1 MTLIITCRHHQC
13 SLPCACRK
21 PMMLSIDILMLLSES
36 NYIITLDGLQ
46 YLVGW
51 HCIAVN
57 FPLNDV
63 TFLLSLGVTNL
74 TSIFKHWFCL
84 QGIMR

>member
-1 MTLIITCRHHQC
+1 
-13 SLPCACRK
+13 
-21 PMMLSIDILMLLSES
+21 LMLLSES

-57 FPLNDV
+57 FPLNV
-63 TFLLSLGVTNL
+63 TFLLSLEVTNL
-74 TSIFKHWFCL
+74 TSIFNHWFCL